1 MKNHAETAEQLF
13 KKGYNCAQSVLCAFS
28 DATGY
33 DLDASARMASSFGG
47 GMGRLRQTCG
57 AVSAAAL
64 VLGILKGYDDP
75 ADYEAKKRHYALVRD
90 FAERFK
96 EKNASINCGELLK
109 QASLNARSGGDPDR
123 RSEEYYR
130 KRPCLQLVY
139 DAALI
144 LDEMLKEDQRADR
157 DL

>member
-28 DATGY
+28 DVTGY
-33 DLDASARMASSFGG
+33 DHDTSARMASSFGG

-75 ADYEAKKRHYALVRD
+75 VDYEAKKRHYALVRD

-130 KRPCLQLVY
+130 KRPCPQLVY

>member
-28 DATGY
+28 DVTGY
-33 DLDASARMASSFGG
+33 DHDTSARMASSFGG

-130 KRPCLQLVY
+130 KRPCAEIIG
-139 DAALI
+139 DAAEI
-144 LDEMLKEDQRADR
+144 LEQYIQEHPVS
-157 DL
+157 